1 MFEQGHG
8 ILRDGIKENS
18 ESEVELSRRTLMQ
31 DINRHA
37 AVVLEG
43 RTLGKQLHVA
53 AMHYKQTALPKK
65 KKNFLDF
72 DSRRS

>member
-1 MFEQGHG
+1 
-8 ILRDGIKENS
+8 
-18 ESEVELSRRTLMQ
+18 MQ

-53 AMHYKQTALPKK
+53 AMHYKRTALPKK